1 MNSLCR
7 IPKKKDNL
15 AWQVIDGQ
23 AVIMILDM
31 NAPKYTDIE
40 ILNETASRI
49 WELID
54 GENSTQKIIT
64 KITGEYDIS
73 LSDAKKDITFL
84 LGRMVEKG
92 IIEIV

>member
-31 NAPKYTDIE
+31 NAPKDTDIE